1 MRYCLVVPIAAL
13 ASTAA
18 FAQVAPAASRQEVP
32 VTTVALFSSGV
43 GYFEHSGIVRGD
55 GTTELRFRTSQM
67 NDVLK
72 SLVLQDEG
80 GGHVTTITY
89 PSQDPLSKSL
99 RSFQVDITANPSMA
113 QLLNLLRGARVTIL
127 SQAEHI
133 SGTVLVVETRHRQ
146 QNDKDAVIDVPVLNL
161 LAGAMIRSVELQSI
175 TSLTFDDPQLQDELT
190 KALAA
195 LSQSRDQ
202 DKKPVLINFI
212 GSGERRVRV
221 GYVVETPVWKTSY
234 RLILDD
240 RSAKLQGW
248 AIVENQTESDWNNV
262 SLSLISGRPISFVMD
277 LYAPLYLTRPTV
289 VAAQYDNLR
298 PQVYEGGVAGE
309 AKAAPPPAPMSAA
322 RRIGYDAQGRPVTNQ
337 LSEVVVSATGIDAA
351 ERIEASET
359 NRVERTT
366 MRNTSAA
373 AATTIGSSARKTPA
387 AVATPLPPWSRSH
400 TGNM

>member
-1 MRYCLVVPIAAL
+1 MKYSVPVLVAAL
-13 ASTAA
+13 SGPAA
-18 FAQVAPAASRQEVP
+18 FAQVAPAPSRQEVP

-43 GYFEHSGIVRGD
+43 GYFEHSGVVRGD

-113 QLLNLLRGARVTIL
+113 QLLNQLRGAHVTIQ
-127 SQAEHI
+127 SQAEHL
-133 SGTVLVVETRHRQ
+133 SGTVLGVEIRHRQ

-161 LAGAMIRSVELQSI
+161 LTGAMIRSVELQSI
-175 TSLTFDDPQLQDELT
+175 TSLTFDDAQLQDELT

-202 DKKPVLINFI
+202 DKKPVLINF
-212 GSGERRVRV
+212 SGTGDRRVRV
-221 GYVVETPVWKTSY
+221 GYVVETPIWKTSY

-240 RSAKLQGW
+240 KSAKLQGW

-262 SLSLISGRPISFVMD
+262 SLSLVSGRPISFVMD
-277 LYAPLYLTRPTV
+277 LYAPQYLARPTV
-289 VAAQYDNLR
+289 VASQFERLNPQIYAGGFSTDSSRARDRWAAWSTKRLR
-298 PQVYEGGVAGE
+298 RR
-309 AKAAPPPAPMSAA
+309 SAE
-322 RRIGYDAQGRPVTNQ
+322 
-337 LSEVVVSATGIDAA
+337 L
-351 ERIEASET
+351 
-359 NRVERTT
+359 
-366 MRNTSAA
+366 
-373 AATTIGSSARKTPA
+373 ATTLRDGR
-387 AVATPLPPWSRSH
+387 
-400 TGNM
+400 